1 MPDRYRVLD
10 LRAGDVDRGTRLG
23 FGAQKSGGNGCR
35 TDRPFW
41 LFLWNGFVS
50 KYHVGVRGGSPRMG
64 LEFHYP
70 VGSLRSGIHF
80 YGIYSKR
87 RTISGKR
94 EY

>member
-1 MPDRYRVLD
+1 
-10 LRAGDVDRGTRLG
+10 
-23 FGAQKSGGNGCR
+23 
-35 TDRPFW
+35 
-41 LFLWNGFVS
+41 
-50 KYHVGVRGGSPRMG
+50 MG

-87 RTISGKR
+87 RTISGKG